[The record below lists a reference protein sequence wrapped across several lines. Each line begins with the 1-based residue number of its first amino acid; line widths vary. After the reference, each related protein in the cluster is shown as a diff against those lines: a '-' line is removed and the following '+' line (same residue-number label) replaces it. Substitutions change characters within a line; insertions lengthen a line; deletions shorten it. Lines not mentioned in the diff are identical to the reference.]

1 MGQYSQYAT
10 KNLTYTW
17 NATSVDAE
25 NNKFFLE
32 LKFDDPRAISASS
45 YPDYLEVNFN
55 YQDFFKNPKGAVLIT
70 KSAVKIIPSIWDGN
84 LNPIK
89 SLVNSA

>member
-1 MGQYSQYAT
+1 M
-10 KNLTYTW
+10 TYTW
-17 NATSVDAE
+17 NATSVDTK

-32 LKFDDPRAISASS
+32 LKFDDPAAISASS

-70 KSAVKIIPSIWDGN
+70 KSAVKIIPSIWNDKF
-84 LNPIK
+84 NPIK
-89 SLVNSA
+89 NLVKAS

>member
-1 MGQYSQYAT
+1 M
-10 KNLTYTW
+10 TYTW
-17 NATSVDAE
+17 NATSVDAK

-32 LKFDDPRAISASS
+32 LKFDDPEAISASS

-70 KSAVKIIPSIWDGN
+70 KSAVKIIPSIWNDKF
-84 LNPIK
+84 NPIK
-89 SLVNSA
+89 NLVKAS